1 MAKRSKKQKEDV
13 LEPEVLGPSDE
24 APAKSKPALE
34 LSPSAESQTDTM
46 AVVPVTALQQYLAE
60 VRRYPYLSKEEEL
73 RLFHEYRTHGSRDA
87 AVKLIMANL
96 RVSIS
101 IAAEY
106 LHTGAD
112 HMDLIQ
118 EGNVGLMHAIKK
130 FDPSK
135 NVRFYAYAAWWSR
148 AYILRY
154 LLNNYRLVKIGTTQD
169 QRKLFYNLKKE
180 KAKLEREGFAPD
192 TKLLADRLNVRE
204 RDVIE
209 MGSGWATG
217 SSRWTSPSAKTRR
230 GSSSMSCR
238 PSRFRQTSNL
248 RRPNYRHSSERSLP
262 NSSRRSKNGT
272 KISCGTGFSQKPRSH
287 WMTLAPNTPSPKNE
301 PGNWKPVSS
310 NVYATILR
318 KTLKISTT
326 YESNAP
332 VTLIR
337 NATWHI
343 RFSIGYDPPSPYSR
357 TGGRIS
363 QFPAPL
369 TWTNTGLSPLRV
381 QRIRTSARSGV
392 PRLRHRV
399 RTCSTSSIFTGLTSP
414 GGCCYEH
421 CSQGE
426 DREEE
431 R

>member
-1 MAKRSKKQKEDV
+1 MIISTVMSPRNNDRNEEPI
-13 LEPEVLGPSDE
+13 EPEVLDPSE
-24 APAKSKPALE
+24 EEIAEINPPPEVHPLTSLE
-34 LSPSAESQTDTM
+34 NPHPIEST

-60 VRRYPYLSKEEEL
+60 VRLHPYLSKEEEL
-73 RLFHEYRTHGSRDA
+73 RLFHEYKVQGSRDA

-154 LLNNYRLVKIGTTQD
+154 LLNTYRLVKIGTTQD

-209 MGSGWATG
+209 MGQ
-217 SSRWTSPSAKTRR
+217 R
-230 GSSSMSCR
+230 
-238 PSRFRQTSNL
+238 L
-248 RRPNYRHSSERSLP
+248 
-262 NSSRRSKNGT
+262 
-272 KISCGTGFSQKPRSH
+272 
-287 WMTLAPNTPSPKNE
+287 
-301 PGNWKPVSS
+301 GNWELSLDQPLGEDQEGSLLDVLPSQQVPADEQLAQTQLQTLFRAKLAEFVK
-310 NVYATILR
+310 TLDERDEDILR
-318 KTLKISTT
+318 
-326 YESNAP
+326 N
-332 VTLIR
+332 
-337 NATWHI
+337 
-343 RFSIGYDPPSPYSR
+343 
-357 TGGRIS
+357 RILS
-363 QFPAPL
+363 ETPL
-369 TWTNTGLSPLRV
+369 TLDDLGAKYSITKERTRQLEARIIKRLRDYIKKDIKDFDHLRV
-381 QRIRTSARSGV
+381 
-392 PRLRHRV
+392 
-399 RTCSTSSIFTGLTSP
+399 
-414 GGCCYEH
+414 
-421 CSQGE
+421 
-426 DREEE
+426 
-431 R
+431 

>member
-1 MAKRSKKQKEDV
+1 MIFSTLMSLRKKDLDEEPI
-13 LEPEVLGPSDE
+13 EPEVLDPSEQKIAEISPPPE
-24 APAKSKPALE
+24 ASHSPALE
-34 LSPSAESQTDTM
+34 DHHSTGTT

-60 VRRYPYLSKEEEL
+60 VRLHPYLSKEEEL
-73 RLFHEYRTHGSRDA
+73 RLFHEYKVQGNRDA

-209 MGSGWATG
+209 MGQRLGNWELSLDQPIGEDQEG
-217 SSRWTSPSAKTRR
+217 SLLDVLPSQQIPADEQLGQTQLQTLFRAKLAEFVKTLDERDEDI
-230 GSSSMSCR
+230 
-238 PSRFRQTSNL
+238 L
-248 RRPNYRHSSERSLP
+248 RNRILSETPLTLDDL
-262 NSSRRSKNGT
+262 GT
-272 KISCGTGFSQKPRSH
+272 KYSITKERTRQLEARIIKR
-287 WMTLAPNTPSPKNE
+287 
-301 PGNWKPVSS
+301 
-310 NVYATILR
+310 LR
-318 KTLKISTT
+318 DYIKKDIKDFDHLKI
-326 YESNAP
+326 
-332 VTLIR
+332 
-337 NATWHI
+337 
-343 RFSIGYDPPSPYSR
+343 
-357 TGGRIS
+357 
-363 QFPAPL
+363 
-369 TWTNTGLSPLRV
+369 
-381 QRIRTSARSGV
+381 
-392 PRLRHRV
+392 
-399 RTCSTSSIFTGLTSP
+399 
-414 GGCCYEH
+414 
-421 CSQGE
+421 
-426 DREEE
+426 
-431 R
+431 

>member
-1 MAKRSKKQKEDV
+1 MSPRKKDV
-13 LEPEVLGPSDE
+13 GEEPIEPEVLDASGEETVEVNPPPEIPSL
-24 APAKSKPALE
+24 AALE
-34 LSPSAESQTDTM
+34 NPHPTDTT

-60 VRRYPYLSKEEEL
+60 VRLHPYLSKEEEL
-73 RLFHEYRTHGSRDA
+73 RLFHEYRTLGDRDA

-169 QRKLFYNLKKE
+169 QRKLFYNLKRE

-209 MGSGWATG
+209 MGQRLGNWELSLDQPIGEDQEGTLLDVL
-217 SSRWTSPSAKTRR
+217 PSQQVPADEQLAQTQLQKLFRAKLAEFVKTLDERDEDI
-230 GSSSMSCR
+230 
-238 PSRFRQTSNL
+238 L
-248 RRPNYRHSSERSLP
+248 RNRILSETPLTLDDL
-262 NSSRRSKNGT
+262 GT
-272 KISCGTGFSQKPRSH
+272 K
-287 WMTLAPNTPSPKNE
+287 
-301 PGNWKPVSS
+301 
-310 NVYATILR
+310 Y
-318 KTLKISTT
+318 
-326 YESNAP
+326 
-332 VTLIR
+332 
-337 NATWHI
+337 
-343 RFSIGYDPPSPYSR
+343 SITKER
-357 TGGRIS
+357 TRQLEARI
-363 QFPAPL
+363 
-369 TWTNTGLSPLRV
+369 
-381 QRIRTSARSGV
+381 IK
-392 PRLRHRV
+392 RLREYVKKDIKDFDHL
-399 RTCSTSSIFTGLTSP
+399 RT
-414 GGCCYEH
+414 
-421 CSQGE
+421 
-426 DREEE
+426 
-431 R
+431 